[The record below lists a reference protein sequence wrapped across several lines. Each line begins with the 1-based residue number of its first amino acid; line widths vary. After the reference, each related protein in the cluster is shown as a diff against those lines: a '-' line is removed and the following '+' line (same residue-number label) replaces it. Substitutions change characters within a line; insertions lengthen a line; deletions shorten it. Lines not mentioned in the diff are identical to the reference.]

1 VTLDPK
7 EFAAHSTS
15 GLSDALDRLGL
26 PGSAWG
32 IRPLANGQ
40 RMVGRAFTVRYVP
53 AGHPAGTVGDY
64 IDDIDPGGVVVLDN
78 DGRTDCTVWG
88 DILTAVAAHRG
99 VAGTAINGV
108 CRDTWRALDI
118 HYPIYSTGRF
128 MRTGKDRVEVA
139 EMGSTVS
146 LGDAQVRQGDIV
158 IGDDDGIVVIPQAYE
173 EQVLEVASGI
183 AEREG
188 LILADALAQGSLREA
203 RAKHGYHLLQRREGA
218 DGVDAGAGSAAAN
231 GAAR

>member
-1 VTLDPK
+1 LSLDPQ

-15 GLSDALDRLGL
+15 LLSDALDRLGL

-32 IRPLANGQ
+32 VRALADGQ

-64 IDDIDPGGVVVLDN
+64 IDDVDPGSVVVLDN

-99 VAGTAINGV
+99 VSGTAINGV
-108 CRDTWRALDI
+108 CRDTRRALDI
-118 HYPIYSTGRF
+118 HYPIYSAGRF

-139 EMGSTVS
+139 DMGGVVS
-146 LGDAQVRQGDIV
+146 LGDAQVHQGDIV
-158 IGDDDGIVVIPQAYE
+158 VGDDDGVVVIPAAHE
-173 EQVLEVASGI
+173 EEVLQTAAGI
-183 AEREG
+183 ATREG
-188 LILADALAQGSLREA
+188 LILAEALAQGSLRDA
-203 RAKHGYHLLQRREGA
+203 RARHGYHLLQRRDESTANGT
-218 DGVDAGAGSAAAN
+218 AAAL
-231 GAAR
+231 AK

>member
-1 VTLDPK
+1 MSLDPK
-7 EFAAHSTS
+7 EFAGHTTS
-15 GLSDALDRLGL
+15 ALSDALDRLGV

-32 IRPLANGQ
+32 IRALGDGQ

-64 IDDIDPGGVVVLDN
+64 IDDVEPGWVVVLDN

-88 DILTAVAAHRG
+88 DILTAVAANRG

-108 CRDTWRALDI
+108 CRDTRRALDI
-118 HYPIYSTGRF
+118 HYPIYSAGRF

-146 LGDAQVRQGDIV
+146 LGDTQVRQGDILV
-158 IGDDDGIVVIPQAYE
+158 GDDDGVVAIPAAYE
-173 EQVLEVASGI
+173 EKVLEVANEI

-188 LILADALAQGSLREA
+188 QILSEAIEKGSLREA
-203 RAKHGYHLLQRREGA
+203 RAHYGYHLLQRRENAEG
-218 DGVDAGAGSAAAN
+218 
-231 GAAR
+231 